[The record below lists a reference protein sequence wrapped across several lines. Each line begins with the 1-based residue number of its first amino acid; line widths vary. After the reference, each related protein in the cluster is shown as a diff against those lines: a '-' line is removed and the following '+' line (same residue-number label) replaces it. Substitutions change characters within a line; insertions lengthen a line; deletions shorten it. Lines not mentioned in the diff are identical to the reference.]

1 MGSSLPAGVD
11 SAWLKRRYLFAVQQY
26 LRAPGGGPFPEE
38 LYTGA
43 LCNAADMVALDLGI
57 IVNPTPIAWPDERSR
72 YDMDLT
78 SPPYWQVRVRAR
90 PIISVSEVLL
100 RWGRNTQTF
109 IFPIEW
115 VHVRDWKAGQI
126 DIIYDQT
133 QPVPQNL
140 QWFWFPT
147 YAYGMTTRLPAF
159 YQITY
164 EAGFAS
170 AEDIPPLLLDAIG
183 LWAAIQVLVEA
194 GQALSRGIASQS
206 IGQDGLSQSRSFA
219 RGGSQPFAD
228 DINTYRER
236 YERNMVTLRGTYG
249 MTCSMIVA

>member
-57 IVNPTPIAWPDERSR
+57 IIAPTPFTDER
-72 YDMDLT
+72 YDLDSNT
-78 SPPYWQVRVRAR
+78 SWPYTQVRLRHR
-90 PIISVSEVLL
+90 PVIEISAVAF

-109 IFPIEW
+109 VVPLEW
-115 VHVRDWKAGQI
+115 VHLRDAKFGQVDLI
-126 DIIYDQT
+126 PDQT
-133 QPVPQNL
+133 YPVPQNITWL
-140 QWFWFPT
+140 WAPFATWNLS
-147 YAYGMTTRLPAF
+147 TRLPAL
-159 YQITY
+159 YQISY

-170 AEDIPPLLLDAIG
+170 AEDIPPLMLDAIG
-183 LWAAIQVLVEA
+183 LWAAILVLVQA

-228 DINTYRER
+228 DIRTYRER
-236 YERNMVTLRGTYG
+236 YEADMQTLRGYYG
-249 MTCSMIVA
+249 MTMALMTSG